1 MIDNATETASE
12 VEQTVKEIA
21 KGIKETT
28 FGAAEAISLALGG
41 AFIVLVVGSL
51 LSVIAII

>member
-1 MIDNATETASE
+1 MIDKVTETASE
-12 VEQTVKEIA
+12 VEQTTKEIA
-21 KGIKETT
+21 SELKETT

-41 AFIVLVVGSL
+41 AFIVVVVGSL